1 MPFELGLGAL
11 LGGGAG
17 HPRRLEHRRGRVGRV
32 ELRLGVR
39 GPGDAQQL
47 LAAAT
52 SLRVEQPLG
61 PVEAAAGHAS
71 ERLRLRLGQPRR
83 ALGEHGADHPLRD
96 AAEGD
101 ELAAGANRRRQR
113 AELVGHEHDHGVR
126 RRLLEILQQRVGGVL
141 VQQVRVGDHVD
152 APLGLVRAHVQV
164 AVQRSH
170 LVDPDHLAERLEQE
184 EVGVRPGLH
193 AALVAEQCGRE
204 RAGRR
209 PLADPG
215 RPVEEIGV
223 GRPFRHGGREQQ
235 PRLGLLSQAGERHS
249 GSSPRARRVRGR
261 RRA

>member
-1 MPFELGLGAL
+1 MPFQLRLRL
-11 LGGGAG
+11 LLRGDAG
-17 HPRRLEHRRGRVGRV
+17 RPRSLEHRRRRVGRV
-32 ELRLGVR
+32 ELRLRVR
-39 GPGDAQQL
+39 RAGDAQQL
-47 LAAAT
+47 LAAAP

-61 PVEAAAGHAS
+61 PVEAAAGHAR
-71 ERLRLRLGQPRR
+71 ERLRLRLRQPRR

-101 ELAAGANRRRQR
+101 ELAAGADRRRQR

-164 AVQRSH
+164 AVERAH

-184 EVGVRPGLH
+184 EVGMRAGLH
-193 AALVAEQCGRE
+193 ATLVAEQGRRE
-204 RAGRR
+204 RARGR
-209 PLADPG
+209 PLADPR

-223 GRPFRHGGREQQ
+223 RRSFRHGGRQQQ
-235 PRLGLLSQAGERHS
+235 PRLAVAHPTR
-249 GSSPRARRVRGR
+249 
-261 RRA
+261 